1 MPLLS
6 GKDSLVN
13 FAIVSPVKF
22 SKIGCLALLV
32 GLDCTASIFSQPAA
46 DTRVSTVG
54 GPQLPEL
61 LPRQKEIDIA
71 LSAAPEHLR
80 KGATVYVLERNG
92 FVKVRDSANGFTCI
106 VNRDHPLNQ
115 KPVCF
120 DAEGTATIL
129 PKILRFGELLMQ
141 GKTMSEIEAEIA
153 EGFRTGKY
161 ISPRRPGIAYMLSGD
176 IRNFNPRTGK
186 VESFPAHVMFYAP
199 NLTNAD
205 LGTTPE
211 ALAKDPSLPFV
222 AYQGPHGFIIML
234 ANSGKQSHITN

>member
-1 MPLLS
+1 MKLS
-6 GKDSLVN
+6 KV
-13 FAIVSPVKF
+13 A
-22 SKIGCLALLV
+22 CLAVLV
-32 GLDCTASIFSQPAA
+32 GLDYTTSMFSQTVA
-46 DTRVSTVG
+46 DTHASTVSA
-54 GPQLPEL
+54 PQLPEL
-61 LPRQKEIDIA
+61 LPREKEIDLA

-80 KGATVYVLERNG
+80 KGAAVYVLERNG
-92 FVKVRDSANGFTCI
+92 FVRVRGSANGFTCI

-141 GKTMSEIEAEIA
+141 GKPISEIDAEIA

-176 IRNFNPRTGK
+176 IRNFNPSTGK
-186 VESFPAHVMFYAP
+186 IESFPPHVMFYAP

-234 ANSGKQSHITN
+234 ANSAKQSHITN